1 MILHPNKNAMKKF
14 FLLVVVLIASVGIG
28 LSQDKV
34 IEKSGKQPKW
44 VNNLVKDYI
53 ITVGTGAT
61 TDEAQKNAL
70 LSVKEKIVSSIAE
83 NVKATTEYKKEETDV
98 NNISSFLEKFA
109 KQTTT
114 ESGKVPFLQG
124 ISISKVEEFYW
135 EKLQRKDK
143 STYFYYHIKYPF
155 PAVELDKLVYDYKE
169 RDAELT
175 KQLQD
180 LLSQVETVESV
191 EQIEKNIGEL
201 KVLTDYFMDGRKNQ
215 ANLGITQYLSLLSSI
230 ELVEVESNL
239 GELKYTLRLGTRT
252 ISTVKK
258 PITKSECARIT
269 STTNE
274 QTNWVVKYYF
284 ANCYEDPENNILVK
298 YRFGNSDVQKK
309 FFFDISANK
318 ASIFV
323 SDPFHFTTTTKG
335 DGTVDASILD
345 MTVVS
350 RYDAPFT
357 IEKVII
363 EFKGFAPIVIDGV
376 NQSFSGK
383 GNHNL
388 KLNINQA
395 IKIDG
400 TSSNG
405 KTISLLSGY
414 IHFKSNVTGEVKT
427 CRIYNHSYTTDW

>member
-1 MILHPNKNAMKKF
+1 MKKYL
-14 FLLVVVLIASVGIG
+14 LLVVALITSAGIS

-44 VNNLVKDYI
+44 VNNLEKDYI
-53 ITVGTGAT
+53 ITVGSGAT
-61 TDEAQKNAL
+61 SQEAQQNAL
-70 LSVKEKIVSSIAE
+70 TMVKERIVSSVAE
-83 NVKATTEYKKEETDV
+83 NVKAKTELKKEEANYN
-98 NNISSFLEKFA
+98 NNISVFLEKFA
-109 KQTTT
+109 SQTTT

-124 ISISKVEEFYW
+124 ISLSKVQEFYW

-143 STYFYYHIKYPF
+143 SVFFNYHIKYPF
-155 PAVELDKLVYDYKE
+155 PEMELNKLVYDYKT

-175 KQLQD
+175 KQLED
-180 LLSQVETVESV
+180 LIAQTETVESV
-191 EQIEKNIGEL
+191 EQVEKNIGEL
-201 KVLTDYFMDGRKNQ
+201 KVLIDYFMDGRKNQ
-215 ANLGITQYLSLLSSI
+215 AELGITKYQSLLASI

-239 GELKYTLRLGTRT
+239 GELKYALRLGTRT

-269 STTNE
+269 STINN
-274 QTNWVVKYYF
+274 QSNWLVKYDY

-309 FFFDISANK
+309 FYFDISVNK

-323 SDPFHFTTTTKG
+323 NEPFHFTTTSKG
-335 DGTVDASILD
+335 ENSIDASILD

-350 RYDAPFT
+350 KYDAPFT
-357 IEKVII
+357 IEKVVI
-363 EFKGFAPIVIDGV
+363 EFKGLTPVVIEGI

-388 KLNINQA
+388 KLNISQA

-400 TSSNG
+400 TSSIG
-405 KTISLLSGY
+405 KSISTLTGY
-414 IHFKSNVTGEVKT
+414 IHYRSNSTGEVKT
-427 CRIYNHSYTTDW
+427 YRIYNHSYTTDW

>member
-1 MILHPNKNAMKKF
+1 MKKYL
-14 FLLVVVLIASVGIG
+14 LLVVALIAFTGIS

-44 VNNLVKDYI
+44 VNNLERDYI
-53 ITVGTGAT
+53 ITVGSGAT
-61 TDEAQKNAL
+61 SQDAQQNAL
-70 LSVKEKIVSSIAE
+70 TMVKERIVSSVAE
-83 NVKATTEYKKEETDV
+83 NVKAKTELRKEEANYN
-98 NNISSFLEKFA
+98 NNISVFLEKFA
-109 KQTTT
+109 SQTTT

-124 ISISKVEEFYW
+124 ISLSKVQEFYW

-143 STYFYYHIKYPF
+143 SIFFNYHIKYPF
-155 PAVELDKLVYDYKE
+155 PDMELNKLVYDYKT

-175 KQLQD
+175 KQLED
-180 LLSQVETVESV
+180 LIAQTETVESV
-191 EQIEKNIGEL
+191 EQVEKNIGEL
-201 KVLTDYFMDGRKNQ
+201 KVLIDYFMDGRKNQ
-215 ANLGITQYLSLLSSI
+215 AELGITKYQSLLASI

-239 GELKYTLRLGTRT
+239 GELKYALRLGTRT

-269 STTNE
+269 SSINN
-274 QTNWVVKYYF
+274 QSNWLVKYDY

-309 FFFDISANK
+309 FYFDISVNK

-323 SDPFHFTTTTKG
+323 NEPFHFTTTTKG
-335 DGTVDASILD
+335 ESSIDASVLD

-350 RYDAPFT
+350 KYDAPFT
-357 IEKVII
+357 IEKIVI
-363 EFKGFAPIVIDGV
+363 EFKGLTPVIIEGI

-388 KLNINQA
+388 KLNISQA

-400 TSSNG
+400 TSSIG
-405 KTISLLSGY
+405 KSISTLTGY
-414 IHFKSNVTGEVKT
+414 IHYRSNSTGELKT
-427 CRIYNHSYTTDW
+427 YRIYNHSYTTDW

>member
-1 MILHPNKNAMKKF
+1 MKKYL
-14 FLLVVVLIASVGIG
+14 LLVVALMASAGIS

-44 VNNLVKDYI
+44 VNNLERDYI
-53 ITVGTGAT
+53 ITVGSGAT
-61 TDEAQKNAL
+61 SQEAQQNAL
-70 LSVKEKIVSSIAE
+70 TMVKERIVSSVAE
-83 NVKATTEYKKEETDV
+83 NVKAKTELKKEEANYN
-98 NNISSFLEKFA
+98 NNISVFLEKFA
-109 KQTTT
+109 SQTTT

-124 ISISKVEEFYW
+124 ISLSKVQEFYW

-143 STYFYYHIKYPF
+143 SVFFNYHIKYPF
-155 PAVELDKLVYDYKE
+155 PEMELNKLVYDYKT

-175 KQLQD
+175 KQLED
-180 LLSQVETVESV
+180 LLAQTETVESV
-191 EQIEKNIGEL
+191 EQVEKNIGEL
-201 KVLTDYFMDGRKNQ
+201 KVLIDYFMDGRKNQ
-215 ANLGITQYLSLLSSI
+215 AELGITKYQSLLASI

-239 GELKYTLRLGTRT
+239 GELKYALRLGTRT

-269 STTNE
+269 STINN
-274 QTNWVVKYYF
+274 QSNWLVKYDY

-309 FFFDISANK
+309 FYFDISVNK

-323 SDPFHFTTTTKG
+323 NEPFHFTTTAKSESNI
-335 DGTVDASILD
+335 DASVLD

-350 RYDAPFT
+350 KYDAPFT
-357 IEKVII
+357 IEKVVI
-363 EFKGFAPIVIDGV
+363 EFKGLTPLVIEGI
-376 NQSFSGK
+376 NQSFTGK

-388 KLNINQA
+388 KLNISQA

-400 TSSNG
+400 TSSIG
-405 KTISLLSGY
+405 KSISTLTGY
-414 IHFKSNVTGEVKT
+414 IHYRSNSTGEVKT
-427 CRIYNHSYTTDW
+427 YRIYNHSYTTDW